1 MILHACEIPA
11 CPWPCLSRVGRFLP
25 LLALLVIF
33 GVVQRCLFFT
43 WRYLALLAFAG
54 VACRSCTLPFA
65 NALSVLLLARW
76 SSSNIV
82 FWWYMTSWGRCPPCV
97 FSVFFRQ
104 LLASRFSSVAHH
116 HKAVSMR
123 PRRPLGR
130 LGSPFN
136 HFGIDFGAIL
146 AATFC

>member
-76 SSSNIV
+76 VGGWVLGVLTVLLRCRPVSSSSPIFCANVIDQ
-82 FWWYMTSWGRCPPCV
+82 WAGLDKCD
-97 FSVFFRQ
+97 FSKKQMFE
-104 LLASRFSSVAHH
+104 
-116 HKAVSMR
+116 
-123 PRRPLGR
+123 
-130 LGSPFN
+130 
-136 HFGIDFGAIL
+136 
-146 AATFC
+146 

>member
-76 SSSNIV
+76 KGGWVGGGPIYIYMNIYLYLIYV
-82 FWWYMTSWGRCPPCV
+82 Y
-97 FSVFFRQ
+97 
-104 LLASRFSSVAHH
+104 
-116 HKAVSMR
+116 K
-123 PRRPLGR
+123 
-130 LGSPFN
+130 
-136 HFGIDFGAIL
+136 
-146 AATFC
+146 

>member
-1 MILHACEIPA
+1 MILHACEISA

-25 LLALLVIF
+25 LLALLVNF

-76 SSSNIV
+76 V
-82 FWWYMTSWGRCPPCV
+82 GRWVGGCV
-97 FSVFFRQ
+97 DRWVDDRM
-104 LLASRFSSVAHH
+104 VGY
-116 HKAVSMR
+116 VYWV
-123 PRRPLGR
+123 G
-130 LGSPFN
+130 
-136 HFGIDFGAIL
+136 
-146 AATFC
+146 